1 MMLMILTLEGLSDSS
16 RSIHSSNCIYLYK
29 FFRTDF
35 LKFISMFKKIPHTYV
50 IIFSIIVLAAIL
62 TWFVPG
68 GEYSRTTISVNGV
81 ERTVIEKS
89 SFQYVDNQ
97 PQTWQIFSAFF
108 QGFVNQAGIIVFILM
123 IGGAFWIVNS
133 SKAIDIGIFSF
144 LKFTKK
150 LEKIKLLARIGVDN
164 IIITMIMLVF
174 SVFGA
179 VFGMSE
185 ETIAFIIILVPLS
198 ISMGYDS
205 IVGVSMTFV
214 AAGLGFAGAVLNPF
228 TIGIAQGIADLPLFS
243 GFGYRLFSWFVI
255 NLVGITWI
263 LRYAS
268 KIRKNPK
275 LSPVYNTDIYWRN
288 RSATD
293 SEELVYHTP
302 RKAWYVFIFISI
314 GLAIFSWIY
323 PTTEMKIGNSI
334 SIFPA
339 VPVSTILFIIFGLF
353 SLRKSVHF
361 FILNILL
368 FTIVFLIVGV
378 MGYAWY
384 IEEIASLFLAMGLFA
399 GIAFNYDANE
409 ITKQFLDGA
418 KDIMSAALI
427 VGLAGGILVVLE
439 DGKII
444 DTILYKVSTS
454 MEGMGK
460 LGTVSVMYVIQ
471 NIINVIIPSGSA
483 KAALTMPVMA
493 PFSDLVNLSRQATV
507 MAFQFGDG
515 FTNMITP
522 TSGVLIGVLGVA
534 KIPYDSWVKWI
545 APFMLVLIILG
556 WLLLIPTVT
565 MQLEGF

>member
-1 MMLMILTLEGLSDSS
+1 MS
-16 RSIHSSNCIYLYK
+16 
-29 FFRTDF
+29 
-35 LKFISMFKKIPHTYV
+35 KKIPHTYV
-50 IIFSIIVLAAIL
+50 IIFFIIILGAVL

-68 GEYSRTTISVNGV
+68 GEYERETIVVNGV
-81 ERTVIEKS
+81 ERTVIEKG
-89 SFQYVDNQ
+89 SFHYVDSE
-97 PQTWQIFSAFF
+97 PQTWQIFEAFF
-108 QGFVNQAGIIVFILM
+108 QGFVKQSGIIIFILM

-133 SKAIDIGIFSF
+133 TKSIDIGIFSF
-144 LKFTKK
+144 LGFTKN
-150 LEKIKLLARIGVDN
+150 LEKNKLLKKIGVNN
-164 IIITMIMLVF
+164 IILTMIMLVF

-205 IVGVSMTFV
+205 IVGVSISFV

-243 GFGYRLFSWFVI
+243 GFAYRLFCWLVI
-255 NLVGITWI
+255 NLVGIIWI
-263 LRYAS
+263 LRYAA
-268 KIRKNPK
+268 KVKKDPK
-275 LSPVYNTDIYWRN
+275 SSPVYETDEYWRKRN
-288 RSATD
+288 EAD
-293 SEELVYHTP
+293 AKEKIEYHTP
-302 RKAWYVFIFISI
+302 KIAWVVFIIISVVL
-314 GLAIFSWIY
+314 GLFSWYY
-323 PTTEMKIGNSI
+323 PMTEMKIGNAVNI
-334 SIFPA
+334 TPA
-339 VPVSTILFIIFGLF
+339 VPMATALFIISSIF
-353 SLRKSVHF
+353 SLRKSIHF

-368 FTIVFLIVGV
+368 FTIIFLIVGV

-384 IEEIASLFLAMGLFA
+384 IEEIASLFLAMGLSA
-399 GIAFNYDANE
+399 GIAYNYHANDL
-409 ITKQFLDGA
+409 TKQFLEGA

-444 DTILYKVSTS
+444 DTILHSVSSS

-460 LGTVSVMYVIQ
+460 LGTVSIMYVIQ

-545 APFMLVLIILG
+545 GKFMIVLLILG

-565 MQLEGF
+565 MQLDGF